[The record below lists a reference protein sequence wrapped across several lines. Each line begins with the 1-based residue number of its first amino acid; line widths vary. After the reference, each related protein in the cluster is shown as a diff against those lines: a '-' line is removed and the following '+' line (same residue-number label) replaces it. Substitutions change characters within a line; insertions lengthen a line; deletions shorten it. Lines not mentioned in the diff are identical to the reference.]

1 LIDQWFLIVLVF
13 VLVTVTPMA
22 MPNANRIATLTL
34 FLLAVGCADSN
45 RTADIEK
52 VVPVSGTLTFQGKP
66 LEQYRVTF
74 LPTDGRRAA
83 VGITD
88 VAGKFVLGTNDVG
101 DGAPAGK
108 HKVAIVWAP
117 PASAGTPGQEAIVDD
132 LSKLPKPK
140 IKIPDKYGN
149 PETSGLEQEI
159 PAGGVSD
166 LKIDLQ

>member
-1 LIDQWFLIVLVF
+1 MTMF
-13 VLVTVTPMA
+13 VRLVTVTSALCVAGCGDSGP
-22 MPNANRIATLTL
+22 R
-34 FLLAVGCADSN
+34 AV
-45 RTADIEK
+45 IEK
-52 VVPVSGTLTFQGKP
+52 VVPVSGTLTYQGKP

-74 LPTDGRRAA
+74 MPTDGRRAA

-132 LSKLPKPK
+132 TSKLPKPK
-140 IKIPDKYGN
+140 VKIPEKYGN
-149 PETSGLEQEI
+149 PDTSGLEQEV
-159 PAGGVSD
+159 PARGIKDV
-166 LKIDLQ
+166 KIDLQ